1 MERLLNIISFII
13 LLTGLYT
20 VLNISIFELT
30 DDISKLLS
38 REKKDIKSKIKN
50 QTRKKKE
57 KGIRKIIEE
66 SKSILLIMGKGET
79 INLVWLISIIL
90 L

>member
-1 MERLLNIISFII
+1 MQRLLNIISFTI

-30 DDISKLLS
+30 DDISKFLS
-38 REKKDIKSKIKN
+38 KEKKDIKSKIKN

-66 SKSILLIMGKGET
+66 SKSILLIMGKGRK
-79 INLVWLISIIL
+79 SI
-90 L
+90 

>member
-38 REKKDIKSKIKN
+38 REKKDIKSKIK
-50 QTRKKKE
+50 KP
-57 KGIRKIIEE
+57 I
-66 SKSILLIMGKGET
+66 
-79 INLVWLISIIL
+79 
-90 L
+90 